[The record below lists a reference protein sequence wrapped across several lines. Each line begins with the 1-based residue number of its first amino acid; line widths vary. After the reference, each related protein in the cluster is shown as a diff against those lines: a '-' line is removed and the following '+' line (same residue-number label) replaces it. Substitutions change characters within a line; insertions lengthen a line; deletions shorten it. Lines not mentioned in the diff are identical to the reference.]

1 MSLIRRHLLALA
13 VLGTAASGG
22 SALAADLP
30 AVTAADRVLGRAD
43 APVTV
48 IEYAS
53 FTCSHCA
60 AFHNDVLPAFKA
72 RFIDSGQVRLV
83 YRNLP
88 TAPANVAAAAAAV
101 ALCAAPERYFDV
113 AGAFMKG
120 QAALSTTGAKP
131 WFDAGIAASGR
142 TREQIETCLEAPAT
156 RQTLETQIAGAR
168 DAGVEGTPTLFV
180 NGKRVA
186 EPTLAALTAA
196 VEPLLKR

>member
-1 MSLIRRHLLALA
+1 MRRHFLALA
-13 VLGTAASGG
+13 VLATTAAAS
-22 SALAADLP
+22 SALAADVP

-88 TAPANVAAAAAAV
+88 TAPVNVAAAASAV
-101 ALCAAPERYFDV
+101 AVCAAPDRFFDV
-113 AGAFMKG
+113 ADAFMKG
-120 QAALSTTGAKP
+120 QAGLSTTGAKP
-131 WFDAGIAASGR
+131 WFDAGVAASGR
-142 TREQIETCLEAPAT
+142 TRAQIDACVARPEIKTFLEAEVA
-156 RQTLETQIAGAR
+156 AGA
-168 DAGVEGTPTLFV
+168 ATGITGTPAFFV
-180 NGKRVA
+180 NGRLVRDRSLGGLEVA
-186 EPTLAALTAA
+186 IRAA
-196 VEPLLKR
+196 EGG